1 MMNPK
6 RKGMYRGGIFIGLAV
21 ALLLDL
27 KYKGLFYRMI
37 RPKEVQS

>member
-6 RKGMYRGGIFIGLAV
+6 RKGMYGGVVFIGLAI

-37 RPKEVQS
+37 CPKKVQS